1 MRKATKRAGLL
12 VLASASWA
20 MAQQPVVPPH
30 ILLPALNAQAV
41 GPADLQGF
49 SPSTQARTLGEH
61 MESSNNN
68 YAKYIEL
75 YKNIKLR
82 ELAPDERQL
91 QTPAT
96 PASAATARRSTPVKP
111 PLASPANRKAV
122 RPKQKVRQAAE
133 PRIWYL
139 SGLGD
144 RITAELIYERRL
156 YRLVATLDAPLDAAL
171 DQQRVGPWVLMGMDH
186 HSVSLQLS
194 DSPRNIK
201 LEAPKRGE
209 DLNVFLEA
217 MGAIP
222 DQVIDKLP
230 LPKSGTLALPS
241 AESGSFTLPL
251 LLPKP

>member
-1 MRKATKRAGLL
+1 MRKATKWAGLL

-30 ILLPALNAQAV
+30 ILMPALNAQAV

-91 QTPAT
+91 QTPGT
-96 PASAATARRSTPVKP
+96 PASAASDSRYTPVKP

-144 RITAELIYERRL
+144 RITAELIYERRA
-156 YRLVATLDAPLDAAL
+156 YRLVATL

-194 DSPRNIK
+194 DSSRNIK

-217 MGAIP
+217 MGATP

-230 LPKSGTLALPS
+230 LPKPGTLALPS

>member
-1 MRKATKRAGLL
+1 MRKVAKWAWLL
-12 VLASASWA
+12 ALASASWA
-20 MAQQPVVPPH
+20 IAQQPVVPAH
-30 ILLPALNAQAV
+30 ILLPALNAQAA

-49 SPSTQARTLGEH
+49 SPNTQARTLGEH

-68 YAKYIEL
+68 YGKYLEL

-82 ELAPDERQL
+82 ELAPDARQL

-96 PASAATARRSTPVKP
+96 ATGTTPVKP
-111 PLASPANRKAV
+111 PSSSPAKRKAV
-122 RPKQKVRQAAE
+122 RPEQKVRQAAE

-144 RITAELIYERRL
+144 RITAELIYERRV
-156 YRLVATLDAPLDAAL
+156 YRLDATLDVTLQ
-171 DQQRVGPWVLMGMDH
+171 QQRVGPWVLMGMDS

-194 DSPRNIK
+194 DSPRQVK

-217 MGAIP
+217 MGATPVGAIP
-222 DQVIDKLP
+222 DQVMDKLP
-230 LPKSGTLALPS
+230 LPKFGTLAAPS
-241 AESGSFTLPL
+241 ADSGNFPLPL